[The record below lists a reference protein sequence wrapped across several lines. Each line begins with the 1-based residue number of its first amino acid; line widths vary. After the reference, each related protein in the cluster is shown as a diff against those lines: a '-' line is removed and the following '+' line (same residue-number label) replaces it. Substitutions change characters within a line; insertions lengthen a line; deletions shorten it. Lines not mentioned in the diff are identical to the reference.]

1 MAKNETEQEMAGRLS
16 EERAT
21 TTPERFEG
29 GTTTRDDALDEGVP
43 MAPVDGDPTT
53 YTRPLPEDAG
63 AVGEERE
70 NLRGDYSA
78 RQPEPHHTSVRI
90 PDEERED
97 GGPMFK
103 LIDQRTGEE
112 AEHH

>member
-16 EERAT
+16 EERANT
-21 TTPERFEG
+21 VPERFEG
-29 GTTTRDDALDEGVP
+29 GATTRHALDDGPP
-43 MAPVDGDPTT
+43 MAEVDGDPTT
-53 YTRPLPEDAG
+53 YTHPLPEDAG
-63 AVGEERE
+63 AVGEARE

-78 RQPEPHHTSVRI
+78 RQPEPHHASVPI
-90 PDEERED
+90 PEEEREE